1 MRPATDGRLTPHSPR
16 QLDRLFGV
24 LSDEYRRQALGYLA
38 EVGRPAP
45 PAELA
50 AAVTS
55 RTRGDVRDADTV
67 PLHHVHLPKLTAA
80 ALVEAD
86 PRGVRLT
93 PLAERV
99 LDSLPE
105 ELSPTVRPVPTV
117 GSRPHRSQGE
127 RLHDRTRRRA
137 SG

>member
-1 MRPATDGRLTPHSPR
+1 MRPATDGRPTPHSPR
-16 QLDRLFGV
+16 QLDRVFGV

-38 EVGRPAP
+38 EVGRPVP

-50 AAVTS
+50 AAAAS
-55 RTRGDVRDADTV
+55 RTRGDVDVRGVDTV
-67 PLHHVHLPKLTAA
+67 PLYHVHLPKLTAA
-80 ALVEAD
+80 ALVEAG

-105 ELSPTVRPVPTV
+105 ELSPTP
-117 GSRPHRSQGE
+117 
-127 RLHDRTRRRA
+127 RT
-137 SG
+137 GPIE